1 MTSAHRPT
9 WAPAK
14 GHDDQGGARLFG
26 GTAMASARNQT
37 AHRRMKL
44 REAAGAGAAGAP
56 PAEEGPDAR
65 RRQREELA
73 AREAEH
79 FRKAA
84 GGAGGALP
92 GAGAGAGA
100 EALLLGPAPDPALV
114 PSGRL
119 EAWAE
124 DADVE
129 LSCSSSGGGDS
140 DSEED
145 EEAALMAE
153 LARIKEER
161 AAEAR
166 EAEAAARKAE
176 EVEKEEEVR
185 GGNPLLGGGGG
196 GRHAEAPLG
205 RRRRVPQP
213 DSHGAQEAAPLR
225 ERHRAERLPS
235 PVPHQVHP
243 VRKSSPP
250 TFLEHCITSSGVKAK
265 TRVAAVSPLLRLAKK
280 KKY

>member
-37 AHRRMKL
+37 AHRRMKV
-44 REAAGAGAAGAP
+44 RAAAGAP
-56 PAEEGPDAR
+56 PGEGGPEAR

-79 FRKAA
+79 FRKA
-84 GGAGGALP
+84 GGGGGVAPP
-92 GAGAGAGA
+92 GAGARGAAGGAAGA
-100 EALLLGPAPDPALV
+100 EVLPLGPAPDPALA

-119 EAWAE
+119 EVWAE

-129 LSCSSSGGGDS
+129 LSGSSSGGEDS

-166 EAEAAARKAE
+166 EAEAAEREAAE
-176 EVEKEEEVR
+176 AEKEEEVR
-185 GGNPLLGGGGG
+185 RGNPLLGGGD
-196 GRHAEAPLG
+196 ATLK
-205 RRRRVPQP
+205 RRWDDDVVFRNQTRTEPKKPRRFVN
-213 DSHGAQEAAPLR
+213 DTVRSDF
-225 ERHRAERLPS
+225 HRR
-235 PVPHQVHP
+235 
-243 VRKSSPP
+243 
-250 TFLEHCITSSGVKAK
+250 FLT
-265 TRVAAVSPLLRLAKK
+265 
-280 KKY
+280 KYIQ